1 MRLMK
6 MIGLSC
12 LAALASMAIVG
23 ASTAS
28 ATGSTALC
36 TVDQT
41 PCAAGNLVKHIHEV
55 GTGVKLLTNILTITC
70 TGLFLGDVL
79 SPFLAN
85 PLHIVGNF
93 TYSGCKEQEGGACE
107 AKEVSASSLIT
118 VLRTEAEKS
127 EITGEG
133 EVLAKCGAFLHC
145 VYNGKNLKGVGLGA
159 LKAAPNGEAST
170 EEATTNKVSGFLCPS
185 TSKLDA
191 LYKPL
196 TPTYI
201 ST

>member
-1 MRLMK
+1 MRHLK
-6 MIGLSC
+6 IVGLSC
-12 LAALASMAIVG
+12 IAALAAMAVMG

-28 ATGSTALC
+28 ATGNTALC
-36 TVDQT
+36 TADEN
-41 PCAAGNLVKHIHEV
+41 PCASAHLVKHVHV
-55 GTGVKLLTNILTITC
+55 VATGVKLLTSILTVTC

-93 TYSGCKEQEGGACE
+93 TYSGCVEDDGGSCKIIE
-107 AKEVSASSLIT
+107 LVPSSLIS
-118 VLRTEAEKS
+118 VLRTAAEKA

-133 EVLAKCGAFLHC
+133 QALVDCGFFLHC
-145 VYNGKNLKGVGLGA
+145 VYNGKNLKGEGLGA
-159 LKAAPNGEAST
+159 LLATPNGEAKT
-170 EEATTNKVSGFLCPS
+170 EEATANKISGMLCPE

>member
-1 MRLMK
+1 MRLVK

-12 LAALASMAIVG
+12 LAALAAMAVVG

-36 TVDQT
+36 TADEN
-41 PCAAGNLVKHIHEV
+41 PCASTHLVKHVHEV
-55 GTGVKLLTNILTITC
+55 GEGVRLLTNILTVTC
-70 TGLFLGDVL
+70 TGLFLGDIL

-93 TYSGCKEQEGGACE
+93 TYSNCKEGEGGACE
-107 AKEVSASSLIT
+107 AKELTTSSLIT

-133 EVLAKCGAFLHC
+133 EVLVKCGSFLHC
-145 VYNGKNLKGVGLGA
+145 VYNGKNLKGEGLGP
-159 LKAAPNGEAST
+159 LKAAPNGEAKT

-201 ST
+201 SS

>member
-1 MRLMK
+1 VRHLK
-6 MIGLSC
+6 IVGLSC
-12 LAALASMAIVG
+12 LAALTAMAMVG

-55 GTGVKLLTNILTITC
+55 GTGVKLLTNIVTVTC

-93 TYSGCKEQEGGACE
+93 TYSGCKDASEGSCE
-107 AKEVSASSLIT
+107 AKELSASSLIT
-118 VLRTEAEKS
+118 VLRTAAEKS

-133 EVLAKCGAFLHC
+133 EVLVKCGSFLHC
-145 VYNGKNLKGVGLGA
+145 VYNGKSLKGEGLGA
-159 LKAAPNGEAST
+159 LLAAPNGEAKT